1 MLGGEVCSFM
11 SIFVTDFNLNQVNL
25 PNYNFKNSL
34 RKTNNEILV
43 LENVRN
49 GLEIHGTAV
58 LDVLFVPAFFCEQ
71 RFLDK
76 YSATI
81 GYRFRSA

>member
-34 RKTNNEILV
+34 RKTKNEILV
-43 LENVRN
+43 LENVRI
-49 GLEIHGTAV
+49 GVEIYGSAV
-58 LDVLFVPAFFCEQ
+58 FDVLFVPAFFCEQ
-71 RFLDK
+71 IFLDK
-76 YSATI
+76 HSTTI
-81 GYRFRSA
+81 GFRFRSE